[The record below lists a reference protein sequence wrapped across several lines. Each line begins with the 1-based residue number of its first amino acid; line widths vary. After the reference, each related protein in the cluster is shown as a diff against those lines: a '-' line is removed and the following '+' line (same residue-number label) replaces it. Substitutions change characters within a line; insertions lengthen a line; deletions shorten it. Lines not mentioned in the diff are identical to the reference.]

1 MENNDYISELHYSD
15 DRDGRVQETAEFFTP
30 SYLVQEMLNS
40 LNVDWDN
47 IPDETFIDPTCGS
60 GNFLVELAKRG
71 VHPKNIYGVD
81 LMDDNVETCK
91 NRLLDV
97 FLSNGYTEEESR
109 FHLDRNIVQG
119 DVNKYHYEFHEH
131 QSLDDEW

>member
-81 LMDDNVETCK
+81 LMDDNDDTKAREMNSLT
-91 NRLLDV
+91 
-97 FLSNGYTEEESR
+97 FLIIEEGGWVLSM
-109 FHLDRNIVQG
+109 Q
-119 DVNKYHYEFHEH
+119 
-131 QSLDDEW
+131 QQ